1 MSASDEPQTVAME
14 EEAKFLDPLIEKGL
28 VEQPPIRGIVKS
40 FRGEVDGLTVDVV
53 VSGIGA
59 VFAAS
64 AMTAALSASPA
75 MAVISC
81 GCSGAHIPE
90 QRMGD
95 IVIGSTVVPLQAEV
109 VDRHGKSRLAGVR
122 CLMTEEH
129 TKEFVAHPV
138 LLRLATEAAH
148 AVSAEIGGEGAA
160 PAPRVDV
167 GAVGSS
173 DLWRQSPALIAETH
187 AAHKTLCEEM
197 EAHALAQVCRVF
209 EVPFV
214 SIKDVANSEIHPE
227 PIQLDPIHHL
237 VPDTCQVGLHAARVT
252 ARALKLIAAN
262 PSEVVMATAEAAGP
276 PSPTRQLSSGWASSP
291 VRGAEGPA
299 MKAAKRAATLG
310 AKRATDVE

>member
-1 MSASDEPQTVAME
+1 MERVIVMVAME
-14 EEAKFLDPLIEKGL
+14 EEAQFLYPLIENGL

-109 VDRHGKSRLAGVR
+109 IDRHGKSRLAGVR

-160 PAPRVDV
+160 PAPRVDI

-173 DLWRQSPALIAETH
+173 DLWR
-187 AAHKTLCEEM
+187 
-197 EAHALAQVCRVF
+197 
-209 EVPFV
+209 PFR
-214 SIKDVANSEIHPE
+214 A
-227 PIQLDPIHHL
+227 
-237 VPDTCQVGLHAARVT
+237 AARACAAARRGSRHCNT
-252 ARALKLIAAN
+252 A
-262 PSEVVMATAEAAGP
+262 
-276 PSPTRQLSSGWASSP
+276 SPTP
-291 VRGAEGPA
+291 
-299 MKAAKRAATLG
+299 TH
-310 AKRATDVE
+310 